1 MKLNSEQIERLKDFY
16 MWVTFSEDSFCN
28 HILGIC
34 LEENKIGLSGL
45 ITQKIEEQ
53 EYKNIST
60 FGGGLIFIESLNLED
75 ITLNKRTL
83 EEITC

>member
-34 LEENKIGLSGL
+34 LKENKIGLSGL
-45 ITQKIEEQ
+45 IIEKIKEQ
-53 EYKNIST
+53 DYKNISN
-60 FGGGLIFIESLNLED
+60 FRGGLIFIKNLNLED

-83 EEITC
+83 EEEAT

>member
-1 MKLNSEQIERLKDFY
+1 MKLNSDQIDKLKDFY
-16 MWVTFSEDSFCN
+16 KWVTFSEDSFCN

-45 ITQKIEEQ
+45 ITQKIKEQ
-53 EYKNIST
+53 DYKNIST
-60 FGGGLIFIESLNLED
+60 FGGGLIFIENLNLED

-83 EEITC
+83 EETTC